1 MGEQPDAP
9 QIGRIDVDA
18 AALGPD
24 GAELSDLLN
33 ELGANN
39 ADITPDLPGGGWR
52 VVAEQPGEVDGITVL
67 AAPIND
73 DRTAWRIA
81 QLRRDPAGRAR
92 DRVDVH
98 PEEFPLRPSRAAR
111 SRGLSLR
118 WPGVSRDDPN
128 LGQLAVD
135 VINDGDERWI
145 PAGDSFY
152 AAGILAPADD
162 DGPWAKGVS
171 FGYVSGQFRAFAL
184 DPGEYARIQVTIG
197 SDQWQS
203 VRPGPYRLYARLVD
217 LPVRTELP
225 LDIQL
230 TAAMIAQFRRPA
242 DRPAPPEGDRQARE
256 RERVQYLRALRDA
269 RLRLPEVV
277 DLISEADSDD
287 AALAGIQRLLDCDA
301 QAAAG
306 VYAMQLRRLRTH
318 PRDLLTE
325 EIAEFERRLGDS
337 ASG

>member
-98 PEEFPLRPSRAAR
+98 PEVFPLRPSRAAR

-118 WPGVSRDDPN
+118 WPGVSSDDPN
-128 LGQLAVD
+128 LDQLAVD
-135 VINDGDERWI
+135 VVNDGDERWI

-217 LPVRTELP
+217 LPVRTESP
-225 LDIQL
+225 LDVQL
-230 TAAMIAQFRRPA
+230 TAATIAQFRRPA
-242 DRPAPPEGDRQARE
+242 DRPAPPQGDRHART
-256 RERVQYLRALRDA
+256 RERVKYLHALRDA
-269 RLRLPEVV
+269 RLRLTEVLN
-277 DLISEADSDD
+277 LIAEADSDE
-287 AALAGIQRLLDCDA
+287 AALTGIQRLLGCDA
-301 QAAAG
+301 TAAAG

-318 PRDLLTE
+318 PRDLLTD
-325 EIAEFERRLGDS
+325 EITELERD
-337 ASG
+337 